1 MEHINYML
9 GWQQLLAEQ
18 GFGQFVERCG
28 LEAAN
33 CLTDGRRAIR
43 AVTEKKKGARKK
55 TTPKVRSAT
64 ARACDGVQHVWVR
77 RHESAMRRLRGLQ
90 FNVGRPRS
98 TRRQRARYTC
108 LHACDLARH
117 ACLECGAKW

>member
-43 AVTEKKKGARKK
+43 AVTEKK
-55 TTPKVRSAT
+55 TPKVRSAT
-64 ARACDGVQHVWVR
+64 ARACDGVQHV
-77 RHESAMRRLRGLQ
+77 
-90 FNVGRPRS
+90 
-98 TRRQRARYTC
+98 
-108 LHACDLARH
+108 
-117 ACLECGAKW
+117 